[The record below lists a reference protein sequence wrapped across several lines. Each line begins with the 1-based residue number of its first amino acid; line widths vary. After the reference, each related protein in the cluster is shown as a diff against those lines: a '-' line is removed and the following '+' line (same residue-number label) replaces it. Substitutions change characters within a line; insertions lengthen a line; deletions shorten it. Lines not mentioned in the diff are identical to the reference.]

1 MSIKKYYATK
11 DNTISNAYREYSNTR
26 RVSNL
31 NYGQTDSLQ
40 IFSLYNTVT
49 ASTDDNEKSRAIVQ
63 FDLSQ
68 INTDRS
74 NGDIPA
80 SGSVSFYLKL
90 KNYPE
95 TTTSPTSMTLVASP
109 LSRSWNEGRGK
120 SFDEEGTNKVGS
132 NWLTASSFPAEVTW
146 TTAGGDFYTA
156 NSFEQSFTLAD
167 EDYEQDITSLIE
179 DQITGLTS
187 QVTGVIY
194 AQTFNPTTYSGLF
207 SVSEGNVGFILED
220 ANGNTAKFQFYQTSN
235 PSVDADSI
243 KIDLTGVS
251 GQSPFNTA
259 VVTAINSATNLNITA
274 SLPADGL
281 DQYAIISQETP
292 GVAGNT
298 VVEYTRNYIGGL
310 NLFAFGRSVS
320 GNVIRDVYSTET
332 GNAAF
337 VSGSGFPHF
346 GMIVKLSSSQEEAAE
361 SYYKKSFYSRQ
372 YNDESYR
379 PQLEARWNN
388 SLQDDTDNFF
398 LSSSRA
404 SSTDNLNTI
413 YLYNQIRGNLKNI
426 PAVGTSDILVS
437 FYSGSSTTPSGSKLG
452 LPVGGGVVTD
462 GDTNATGSYVS
473 PGIYS
478 VSVAFNSSS
487 LEYIYPVWHSG
498 SVEYHTGSAIEP
510 QARGTVGARRI
521 KKYFLSITNL
531 KEEYLQNQVSRLRLY
546 VRDPSA
552 SPTIYTTAQSTLEA
566 TIISK
571 AYYKIYRERDNFE
584 IISYGTGSGNNE
596 YTRLSY
602 DSKGNYFD
610 LDFSVFPKEEDYVIK
625 FLFEE
630 DGQYREQRQKF
641 KFRVV

>member
-31 NYGQTDSLQ
+31 NYGLTDSLQ

-68 INTDRS
+68 TSTDRS

-95 TTTSPTSMTLVASP
+95 TSTSPTSFTLVVAP
-109 LSRSWNEGRGK
+109 ISRDWNEGRGK
-120 SFDEEGTNKVGS
+120 SFDEEGTNLVGS

-146 TTAGGDFYTA
+146 STAGGDFRATPL
-156 NSFEQSFTLAD
+156 FEQDFTVAD
-167 EDYEQDITSLIE
+167 EDILLDVTPYVESIIT
-179 DQITGLTS
+179 DGTVDYGL
-187 QVTGVIY
+187 GIY
-194 AQTFNPTTYSGLF
+194 
-207 SVSEGNVGFILED
+207 
-220 ANGNTAKFQFYQTSN
+220 
-235 PSVDADSI
+235 
-243 KIDLTGVS
+243 LT
-251 GQSPFNTA
+251 
-259 VVTAINSATNLNITA
+259 
-274 SLPADGL
+274 
-281 DQYAIISQETP
+281 
-292 GVAGNT
+292 
-298 VVEYTRNYIGGL
+298 
-310 NLFAFGRSVS
+310 
-320 GNVIRDVYSTET
+320 
-332 GNAAF
+332 
-337 VSGSGFPHF
+337 
-346 GMIVKLSSSQEEAAE
+346 SSQEAAAQ
-361 SYYKKSFYSRQ
+361 SYYKKVFYSRE

-498 SVEYHTGSAIEP
+498 SVEYHTGSTIEP